1 MCFILSLQVLHLVI
15 QFPSRGMVQMSSAR
29 LHCKKARI
37 PYLWR
42 YAEDCEE
49 PISMNIGM
57 IVLVGQ
63 NNCRKRCLLT
73 AIRTLRQMF
82 S

>member
-37 PYLWR
+37 PSLRR

-49 PISMNIGM
+49 PISRIIGLM
-57 IVLVGQ
+57 VLVGQ
-63 NNCRKRCLLT
+63 NNCRRPCLMT